1 MSSNEQS
8 LSSNTTTSAD
18 DDLHMLAKR
27 RVDQKMGFYTH
38 AVVYV
43 LVNLGLYVLGH
54 AGSDWG
60 WGHGRWHFVPM
71 VPWGIG
77 LAIHGIVTFVSL
89 QGGDLRQHLMDKEL
103 ETLRRR
109 QQR

>member
-1 MSSNEQS
+1 MNDSIESSSNEDA
-8 LSSNTTTSAD
+8 LIKA
-18 DDLHMLAKR
+18 AKR
-27 RVDQKMGFYTH
+27 RVDLKMGWYTH
-38 AVVYV
+38 AMVYV
-43 LVNLGLYVLGH
+43 LVNLGLYVLGNL
-54 AGSDWG
+54 GDWS
-60 WGHGRWHFVPM
+60 WGHHRMPWIPM

-77 LAIHGIVTFVSL
+77 LAIHGIVTLVSL

>member
-1 MSSNEQS
+1 MTHTEQHLMSN
-8 LSSNTTTSAD
+8 NPAD
-18 DDLHMLAKR
+18 AQDDIHKLAKR

-38 AVVYV
+38 ALVYV
-43 LVNLGLYVLGH
+43 LVNLGLYVLTN
-54 AGSDWG
+54 AGSDWS
-60 WGHGRWHFVPM
+60 WGNGRFHIVPM
-71 VPWGIG
+71 IPWGIG

>member
-1 MSSNEQS
+1 MNSNEQGLNGS
-8 LSSNTTTSAD
+8 PATSSED
-18 DDLHMLAKR
+18 ELQKLAKR
-27 RVDQKMGFYTH
+27 RVEQKMGFYTH
-38 AVVYV
+38 AMVYV
-43 LVNLGLYVLGH
+43 LVNLGLYVLTN
-54 AGSDWG
+54 AGSDWS
-60 WGHGRWHFVPM
+60 WGNGRFVIVPM

-77 LAIHGIVTFVSL
+77 LAIHCIVTFVSL